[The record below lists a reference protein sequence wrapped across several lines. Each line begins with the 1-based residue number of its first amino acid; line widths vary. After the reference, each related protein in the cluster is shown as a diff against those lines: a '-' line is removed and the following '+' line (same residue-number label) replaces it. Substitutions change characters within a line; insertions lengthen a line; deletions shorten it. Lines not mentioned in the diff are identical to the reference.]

1 MTAAKVKKLKV
12 LQGKVVLGDKGDESS
27 FQMSERVVERE
38 GAMMSIQPH
47 IIVER
52 GTMSK
57 LAYEKIQKGFSL
69 VSKPDGLLA
78 VKLKEPVTTEDMR
91 RVIAESMIKI
101 GVSPQTAHAS
111 QRNKKHRVQSTV
123 GMLSETTKMGCY
135 SFNLPAGPTEQGG
148 TCPAAAIGFMYL
160 PPEVQEAKRKGMRG
174 ARTINE
180 QKFLCNGCYA
190 LKNSYGNPRQVM
202 GQCLKYEI
210 ARLWLARGEFVSNM
224 IQFIRA
230 AQMRSVKRR
239 SKLARDKHWAIPHP
253 NYFRIHDAG
262 DFYTPEYVRAWFD
275 ICSAL
280 PEVSF
285 WAPTRMWAM
294 SGMSSTEF
302 QKGLPFN
309 LALRPS
315 ALHFR
320 EGPPAVLNPGSRH
333 ASVAGTTMPGLSA
346 GSGSGTNPPAGSWDC
361 PAMLNPELGGGAKVK
376 RTPKGKEKLVDGTCA
391 RAHGPNSPL
400 RGGFDPEDD
409 PRTGGG
415 GCRACWRN
423 RALQIYYHEH

>member
-1 MTAAKVKKLKV
+1 MAKPVKLKV
-12 LQGKVVLGDKGDESS
+12 LSGKVVLGAKGDESS
-27 FQMSERVVERE
+27 FQMQEREVTRE

-57 LAYEKIQKGFSL
+57 LAYEKVQKGFTI
-69 VSKPDGLLA
+69 VRKTGGLSA
-78 VKLKEPVTTEDMR
+78 VKLNEPVTAEDMR
-91 RVIAESMIKI
+91 KVIAESLIKI
-101 GVSPQTAHAS
+101 GVDPQVAHAS
-111 QRNKKHRVQSTV
+111 QRGKKHRPLVTL

-148 TCPAAAIGFMYL
+148 TCPASALGFLYL
-160 PPEVQEAKRKGMRG
+160 PPDVQKQKQKAMRG
-174 ARTINE
+174 RHAIDER
-180 QKFLCNGCYA
+180 KFTCSGCYA
-190 LKNSYGNPRQVM
+190 LKNSYGNPSQVM
-202 GQCLKYEI
+202 GQSVKYEI
-210 ARLWLARGEFVSNM
+210 TRLWLARGEFVPNM
-224 IQFIRA
+224 VQFIRA
-230 AQMRSVKRR
+230 AQVHSMRRR
-239 SKLARDKHWAIPHP
+239 AKLPRDKHWAVPHP

-294 SGMSSTEF
+294 VGMASTEF

-320 EGPPAVLNPGSRH
+320 EGPPPVSAAGSRA
-333 ASVAGTTMPGLSA
+333 ASVAGTVMPGLAA
-346 GSGSGTNPPAGSWDC
+346 GSGSGVNPPVGAWDC
-361 PAMLNPELGGGAKVK
+361 PAMLHPTLGGGAKVTRSK
-376 RTPKGKEKLVDGTCA
+376 KGKEKLSEGACA

-409 PRTGGG
+409 PALGG

-423 RALQIYYHEH
+423 RGLQIYYHEH